1 MMAAPSDQTPT
12 TRVGT
17 PDVFTG
23 LLLVA
28 MLLLG
33 IAVAA
38 MYFTNSD
45 HSTTDQSIGGP
56 VYIVDSN

>member
-1 MMAAPSDQTPT
+1 MAAPDSAVSLRTAM
-12 TRVGT
+12 

-33 IAVAA
+33 LACAA
-38 MYFTNSD
+38 MYFTNTD
-45 HSTTDQSIGGP
+45 HSTTDQSAGGP
-56 VYIVDSN
+56 IVLVDE

>member
-1 MMAAPSDQTPT
+1 MATPSEQAPV
-12 TRVGT
+12 TRGGT

-33 IAVAA
+33 IAVAT
-38 MYFTNSD
+38 MYFTNSE
-45 HSTTDQSIGGP
+45 HSTTDRSIGGP
-56 VYIVDSN
+56 VSLVDSK

>member
-1 MMAAPSDQTPT
+1 VVAPEQTAPA
-12 TRVGT
+12 RIAT

-33 IAVAA
+33 IACAA
-38 MYFTNSD
+38 MYFTNTD
-45 HSTTDQSIGGP
+45 HSATGPTEGGP
-56 VYIVDSN
+56 ISIVE